1 MGTILKEYMTIVGT
15 ELPPKFATPTEQG
28 AAIKKCSVL
37 ENTNINYGNV
47 SYSNRDQIKI
57 NY

>member
-1 MGTILKEYMTIVGT
+1 MDIILKEYMTIVGT
-15 ELPPKFATPTEQG
+15 KLPPKFENPAEQG

-47 SYSNRDQIKI
+47 SYSNGNQIK
-57 NY
+57 